1 MRDVIRQK
9 VLWIVVFCWFSVC
22 AHQAPVSAASEFG
35 LDPKETDAIVKFISN
50 STIEEGLPLSYRAPK
65 GYWKSIGS
73 RPDDVSEIIERLL
86 VGEEGFAEAG
96 SVNIYDAAMW
106 QMTMALTQQTD
117 QADLWTQRLLSG
129 SSGAIGSIKAT
140 SQYFTYNGVKLD
152 ADQAYFFRMFGNRY
166 LMSDPLDGKDS
177 FAGFPNSPQLHH
189 EDWKPITGENAW
201 AAIIGPLQT
210 AYIKYKGAI
219 PLDSPEVKLALS
231 ILPALKAMQSP
242 LGAIYH
248 APEGTFDKDPHEIS
262 NENNIS
268 VLAALRML
276 QQVARQNNDGLLTNE
291 LSGMIEKIENY
302 FKEYS
307 FNKEEGVFYQ
317 GGKYTNGE
325 FAPSKDFAVDCQTWG
340 IAVLQSGWIDRQFGE
355 GAAYKIWQQTKAR
368 AGYYEDGT
376 LRGVGFT
383 DSHDILSSDWS
394 FGAILTAK
402 ILSAQYRASHPD
414 WSEALATDAS
424 QMRKGL
430 ETLKMKLP
438 NGEVSYKYSNK
449 RYYVIFGWWANPIP
463 SLAGSTWAYLIDRE
477 FNPFILGG

>member
-1 MRDVIRQK
+1 MGRCFFGLAI
-9 VLWIVVFCWFSVC
+9 S
-22 AHQAPVSAASEFG
+22 AHQTFVLAASEFSA
-35 LDPKETDAIVKFISN
+35 DPKETDAIVKFISN
-50 STIEEGLPLSYRAPK
+50 NTIEEGLPQSYRAPK

-73 RPDDVSEIIERLL
+73 RPDDIGEIMERLL
-86 VGEEGFAEAG
+86 VGEEGSNEAG
-96 SVNIYDAAMW
+96 SVNIYDAATW
-106 QMTMALTQQTD
+106 QITMALTQQTK

-129 SSGAIGSIKAT
+129 SSGVLSSIKAT

-210 AYIKYKGAI
+210 AYIKYKGVV
-219 PLDSPEVKLALS
+219 PLNSPEAKLALS

-248 APEGTFDKDPHEIS
+248 APEGTFDKDPREIS

-276 QQVARQNNDGLLTNE
+276 HQVARQNNNDLLTNE
-291 LSGMIEKIENY
+291 IAGMMEKIENY
-302 FKEYS
+302 FKEYA
-307 FNKEEGVFYQ
+307 FNKEAGVFYQ

-325 FAPSKDFAVDCQTWG
+325 FTPSKDFAVDCQTWG
-340 IAVLQSGWIDRQFGE
+340 IVVLQSGWIDRQFGE
-355 GAAYKIWQQTKAR
+355 GAAYKMWQQTKAR
-368 AGYYEDGT
+368 AGCYENGI
-376 LRGVGFT
+376 LEGVGYT
-383 DSHDILSSDWS
+383 DGHDILSSDWS
-394 FGAILTAK
+394 FGAVLMAK
-402 ILSAQYRASHPD
+402 ILSAQYKTSHPD
-414 WSEALATDAS
+414 WSEALAGDAS
-424 QMRKGL
+424 RMREGI
-430 ETLKMKLP
+430 ETLRSVLP

-463 SLAGSTWAYLIDRE
+463 SLAGSTWAYLIDRD